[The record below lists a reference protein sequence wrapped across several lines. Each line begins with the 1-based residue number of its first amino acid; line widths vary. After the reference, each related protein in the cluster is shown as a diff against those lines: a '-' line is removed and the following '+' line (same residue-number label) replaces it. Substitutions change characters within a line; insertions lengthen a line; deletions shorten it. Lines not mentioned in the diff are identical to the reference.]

1 METPTILDQQLNGLI
16 ADLQL
21 ENILHILA
29 ANENDN
35 DKGQRF

>member
-16 ADLQL
+16 ADQLL
-21 ENILHILA
+21 ENILNIPA